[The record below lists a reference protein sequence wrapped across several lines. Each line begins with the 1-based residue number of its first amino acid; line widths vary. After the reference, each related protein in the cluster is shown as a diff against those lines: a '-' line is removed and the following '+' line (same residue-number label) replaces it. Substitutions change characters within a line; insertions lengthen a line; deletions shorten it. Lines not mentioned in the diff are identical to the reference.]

1 MQSFGCDQTGP
12 VMSLKERIIQES
24 LRLFSMKGFLSTSI
38 SDILAATES
47 SKGGFYN
54 HFKSKDELYFAVLD
68 KAKKV
73 WREKNLDGL
82 DQTEKPIDK
91 IKKLLENYRDNYLK
105 DSATFPG
112 GCVFVT
118 LSVELDD
125 QRPELTSELKKGFE
139 GLKSMI
145 SQLLDEGRHSGQV
158 RKDVNTSAVAEMIF
172 AGMVGASVIYGVD
185 KSASALDQRIDY
197 LIEVLDG
204 LALE

>member
-1 MQSFGCDQTGP
+1 MG
-12 VMSLKERIIQES
+12 LKEKIIQES
-24 LRLFSMKGFLSTSI
+24 LKLFSLKGFLSTSI
-38 SDILAATES
+38 SDILVAAES

-82 DQTEKPIDK
+82 DRTEKPIDK
-91 IKKLLENYRDNYLK
+91 IKKLLENYRANYLK
-105 DSATFPG
+105 DSVTFPG

-145 SQLLDEGRHSGQV
+145 SQLLDEGKNSGQV

-172 AGMVGASVIYGVD
+172 AGMLGASVIYGVD